1 MQVINLYKKK
11 KEKKRAIWKPSRE
24 WSCFVDNVLLGVK
37 DVSTYKKKNV
47 YIYWEMLRPRHFY
60 NKSQVV
66 SYYWFKF
73 EPNTKITFLPQQ

>member
-37 DVSTYKKKNV
+37 DVSTYKKKCV
-47 YIYWEMLRPRHFY
+47 YLLRDAM
-60 NKSQVV
+60 S
-66 SYYWFKF
+66 
-73 EPNTKITFLPQQ
+73 TTFLQ